1 MPVRPVVAVAP
12 AVIEPPVPL
21 AVSAERVS
29 PPAPAQAAPEQT
41 HAGVLQPRPTPT
53 ATPERQLRAPAERE
67 RVHRAGPRNA
77 SPPAATSLR
86 DAARPTEPAVATPVA
101 AAPAATP
108 APSPAQTVDQS
119 CADSSNFLSRDF
131 CRVRACRNPAM
142 AGDPVCVRFREMEAA
157 SRRRMDQ

>member
-1 MPVRPVVAVAP
+1 MPVQPVVAVAP

-67 RVHRAGPRNA
+67 RVHCAGPRNA
-77 SPPAATSLR
+77 SSSAATSLC
-86 DAARPTEPAVATPVA
+86 DAARPTEPAVATPV